1 MSTKEALENRKKEV
15 TTEKKDPELLKPTEN
30 IVETPKG
37 ADGLPAL
44 TNEQIHNL
52 AKNLYATMKVV
63 ELHQHMHNE
72 HYGTEKEH
80 AGTLKTHEGH
90 HELSHNVIAKMIDL
104 QKQ

>member
-37 ADGLPAL
+37 ADNLPAL
-44 TNEQIHNL
+44 TTEQMHNL

-72 HYGTEKEH
+72 HYKAGKDHETILKEH
-80 AGTLKTHEGH
+80 SGH
-90 HELSHNVIAKMIDL
+90 HELSHNVLSKMIDL
-104 QKQ
+104 QK